1 MFSSRMSKDSLLSFY
16 EAWDWA
22 EQHNADDGRGAH
34 QEDDAAAASEIKEE
48 RAEDTKKKHK
58 KKRKRRRHH
67 KDKTKEESEGKEKE
81 KKKKERRK
89 RSRDPRPHI
98 YDSDVEHD
106 KSSSLDEEAMKQFF
120 EAWLEEDSSSET
132 EVDEDAEKAFY
143 NSHNVASSSGVVKTE
158 EEEPQD
164 LTVDNAPQDVPKD
177 FSSAPWNVKKPT
189 WSLGAEEPAAAVP
202 IAKAPTCPSLGATS
216 KFPGAL
222 VPTLGFLVPLC
233 SRFVPLLFPLWG
245 SWSHFVPTQS
255 LFCSHFG
262 ILGATLFPL
271 CSSLVPT
278 FGFLGPTLF
287 LSCSNIWILVPTLF
301 PLCSSLVPTLGFL
314 FPLCSHFV
322 HLLFPLWDSW
332 SQFWRHFVPLLFPLW
347 DSWSHFVR
355 ALFLSCSHFGVLGP
369 TLFPLCFSLV
379 PTLGFLAPL
388 CSHLLPLLF
397 PRWDS
402 CSHFVPLFSRFWIL
416 GPTLGFLVP
425 LCSPL
430 CSCLVPTLGFLPP
443 LCSAKHL
450 QFTRGPCC
458 LQHSFWFLDCF
469 TGCGSCATHVLE
481 FGLWTVHA
489 VSLQRLGVILW
500 KSTSRVIQTWTSSGN
515 ILWSL
520 WFAGWRVGATKDS
533 EMRRQKR
540 SASCTWIVCSC
551 WSNSWLKFVEIQ
563 QTKFVKKLTWWC
575 KIWWTSV
582 LMKIPPDAQW
592 LQRRSVSRL
601 TWLARHIKWLIL

>member
-216 KFPGAL
+216 KFPGAAPASVIEGAAT
-222 VPTLGFLVPLC
+222 VP
-233 SRFVPLLFPLWG
+233 
-245 SWSHFVPTQS
+245 
-255 LFCSHFG
+255 
-262 ILGATLFPL
+262 
-271 CSSLVPT
+271 
-278 FGFLGPTLF
+278 
-287 LSCSNIWILVPTLF
+287 
-301 PLCSSLVPTLGFL
+301 
-314 FPLCSHFV
+314 
-322 HLLFPLWDSW
+322 
-332 SQFWRHFVPLLFPLW
+332 
-347 DSWSHFVR
+347 
-355 ALFLSCSHFGVLGP
+355 
-369 TLFPLCFSLV
+369 
-379 PTLGFLAPL
+379 
-388 CSHLLPLLF
+388 
-397 PRWDS
+397 
-402 CSHFVPLFSRFWIL
+402 
-416 GPTLGFLVP
+416 
-425 LCSPL
+425 
-430 CSCLVPTLGFLPP
+430 LPP
-443 LCSAKHL
+443 LPPPSYPPPAATPSA
-450 QFTRGPCC
+450 P
-458 LQHSFWFLDCF
+458 
-469 TGCGSCATHVLE
+469 
-481 FGLWTVHA
+481 A
-489 VSLQRLGVILW
+489 VSLPRGQAGPKYEGYYYSMFSSRREYERLVRNQYRKRG
-500 KSTSRVIQTWTSSGN
+500 GN
-515 ILWSL
+515 
-520 WFAGWRVGATKDS
+520 K
-533 EMRRQKR
+533 
-540 SASCTWIVCSC
+540 
-551 WSNSWLKFVEIQ
+551 
-563 QTKFVKKLTWWC
+563 
-575 KIWWTSV
+575 
-582 LMKIPPDAQW
+582 
-592 LQRRSVSRL
+592 
-601 TWLARHIKWLIL
+601 